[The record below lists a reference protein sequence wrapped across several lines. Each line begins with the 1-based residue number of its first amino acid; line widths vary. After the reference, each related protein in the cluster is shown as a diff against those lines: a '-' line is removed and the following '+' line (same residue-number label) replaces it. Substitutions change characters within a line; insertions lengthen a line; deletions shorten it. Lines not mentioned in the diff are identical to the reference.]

1 MRMRAGIFF
10 FPGDGAPGADRRD
23 EEPLSAKAYRMGR
36 CQTTL
41 PLGQDLPREAA
52 VELAAE
58 EVEDVLGEQT
68 ERGMAQQPPVE
79 GAQGGATR
87 EQDVGGVL
95 GLVRRPVV
103 AIARELVAQER
114 IDPGGEAVE
123 PGSPIQRGEA
133 VTWRARRGPRCRVH
147 RRA

>member
-10 FPGDGAPGADRRD
+10 FPGDGALGADRRD

-68 ERGMAQQPPVE
+68 QRGMAQQPPVE
-79 GAQGGATR
+79 GAQGGDSGTGRRWRTR
-87 EQDVGGVL
+87 
-95 GLVRRPVV
+95 
-103 AIARELVAQER
+103 
-114 IDPGGEAVE
+114 PGA
-123 PGSPIQRGEA
+123 SPSSSDSP
-133 VTWRARRGPRCRVH
+133 RARRAG
-147 RRA
+147 AG